1 MQVPEWKKELANSAL
16 NIVND
21 YRNADATHANKTAI
35 HREIIISNVSPTT
48 ADASGKADGTIWLTY
63 G

>member
-1 MQVPEWKKELANSAL
+1 MQVPEWKKELLAAAQS
-16 NIVND
+16 IVSGYTTD
-21 YRNADATHANKTAI
+21 DATHANKQAI

-48 ADASGKADGTIWLTY
+48 ADAQGKADGTIWLTY